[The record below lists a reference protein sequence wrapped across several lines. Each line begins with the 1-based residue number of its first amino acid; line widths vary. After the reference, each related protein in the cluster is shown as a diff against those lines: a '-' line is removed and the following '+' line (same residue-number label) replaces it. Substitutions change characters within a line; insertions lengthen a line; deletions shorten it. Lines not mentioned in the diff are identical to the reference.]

1 MRQLDRYVIREV
13 IGPFIIG
20 LLVFT
25 FMLIVPFL
33 IDYAES
39 FISKGVPVQVVLRV
53 MATLLPSALALT
65 IPMSLLLGL
74 LVAFGRLSA
83 DREFVAMQA
92 CGVNALRLLRPVG
105 VLSVLGC
112 AATSYIMLVAVP
124 DANQRFREIIFGVV
138 VSRAEGEVRPRTFF
152 EDFPNLV
159 VYVRDIPVSGGG
171 WTDVFMADTRPGQ
184 APAAYLARHGRI
196 VIDRDEQ
203 TLEMVLEDGTRHTAD
218 AAGAYEVFQFDEL
231 LLRLNPET
239 VFPRE
244 GPPLGTRE
252 MSIAQLRVRAAE
264 LEAEGLYAYNEY
276 FEIQKK
282 FSIPAVCLVFGL
294 IGLALGVS
302 NRRDGRLA
310 SFVVGICVIFAYYV
324 LLWFGQSLVRGHAV
338 PPWLAAWTPNILL
351 GGLGALLFAWR
362 DRVGDR
368 PMRIRRS
375 PGVRRF
381 KMPTINLPMLG
392 ILDRYVV
399 STYARIAGLSAA
411 ALAGIFYISTFL
423 DLSPRVFRGDVTWSM
438 LASYFWYVTPQYLY
452 YILPLTVLLASL
464 VTIGLLTKNSE
475 LVVMKACGISLYR
488 VALPIV
494 GAAIVAGGTLFLL
507 GETVLGPSNRR
518 AEAIRHVIRGGSPQT
533 FDVLL
538 RQWVV
543 GSGGEI
549 YHFDYFDPRA
559 RQFNGLSV
567 YDFGPGTVTL
577 AGRTYAERA
586 VYVGG
591 DDATSAAWRLEEGWT
606 RELAEDGETLAFL
619 AFSESEATI
628 EPPAY
633 FATQP
638 PDERFMSRGQLGEYT
653 AQLQASGFDVS
664 SQLVALER
672 KLSFPFVTLVM
683 TLIAVPFAVAAG
695 RRGAMYSVGVG
706 IVLGIT
712 YWVSISVFG
721 ALGTGGLMSPALAAW
736 APNLLFGTG
745 AGYLL
750 LTVRT

>member
-1 MRQLDRYVIREV
+1 MRLDRYVIREV
-13 IGPFIIG
+13 LGPLLIG

-39 FISKGVPVQVVLRV
+39 FISKGVPAQVVLRV
-53 MATLLPSALALT
+53 MATLLPGVMALT

-92 CGVNALRLLRPVG
+92 CGISTLRLLRPVG
-105 VLSVLGC
+105 LLSILAC

-124 DANQRFREIIFGVV
+124 DANQRFREITFGVV
-138 VSRAEGEVRPRTFF
+138 VARAEGEVRPRTFF

-159 VYVRDIPVSGGG
+159 VYVRDIPVSGAG
-171 WTDVFMADTRPGQ
+171 WTDVFMADNRPGQ
-184 APAAYLARHGRI
+184 PAATYLARHGRI
-196 VIDRDEQ
+196 EIDREAR

-231 LLRLNPET
+231 LLRLDADT

-244 GPPLGTRE
+244 GPPPGARE

-264 LEAEGLYAYNEY
+264 LEAEGLYPHSEY

-282 FSIPAVCLVFGL
+282 FSIPVACLVFGL

-302 NRRDGRLA
+302 NRRDGKLA
-310 SFVVGICVIFAYYV
+310 SFVLGISVIFVYYV
-324 LLWFGQSLVRGHAV
+324 LLWFGQALVRGHVV
-338 PPWLAAWTPNILL
+338 PPWLAAWMPNILL
-351 GGLGALLFAWR
+351 GGLGLLLFVWR
-362 DRVGDR
+362 DRVVDR
-368 PMRIRRS
+368 PMRIRRE
-375 PGVRRF
+375 PGETTF
-381 KMPTINLPMLG
+381 KIPTINLPMLG

-399 STYARIAGLSAA
+399 STYVRFAGLSVAT
-411 ALAGIFYISTFL
+411 LAGIFYISTFL
-423 DLSPRVFRGDVTWSM
+423 DLSDRAFRGETSWAT
-438 LASYFWYVTPQYLY
+438 LGAYFWYITPQYLY
-452 YILPLTVLLASL
+452 YILPLAVLLAAL

-494 GAAIVAGGTLFLL
+494 GAALIAGGTLFLL

-543 GSGGEI
+543 GSRGKI
-549 YHFDYFDPRA
+549 YHFDYFDSRA
-559 RQFNGLSV
+559 RQLNGLSV
-567 YDFGPGTVTL
+567 YDFGPDAVTL
-577 AGRTYAERA
+577 AGRTYANRA
-586 VYVGG
+586 VYAGG
-591 DDATSAAWRLEEGWT
+591 DDASSAAWQLREGWT
-606 RELAEDGETLAFL
+606 RELTEDGETLSFL
-619 AFSESEATI
+619 PFSESETTI
-628 EPPAY
+628 EPPGY
-633 FATQP
+633 FATQQ
-638 PDERFMSRGQLGEYT
+638 PDERFMSRGQLGAYT

-664 SQLVALER
+664 GQLVALER

-695 RRGAMYSVGVG
+695 RRGAMYSVGIG
-706 IVLGIT
+706 IVLAIT
-712 YWVSISVFG
+712 YWVAISMFA
-721 ALGTGGLMSPALAAW
+721 ALGTGGLMGPMLAAW
-736 APNLLFGTG
+736 APNLLFGAG

>member
-1 MRQLDRYVIREV
+1 MRLLDRYVIREV
-13 IGPFIIG
+13 LGPLCIG

-33 IDYAES
+33 IEYAET
-39 FISKGVPVQVVLRV
+39 FISKGVPIQVVLLV

-74 LVAFGRLSA
+74 LVAFGRLSS

-92 CGVNALRLLRPVG
+92 CGVGALRLLRPVG

-112 AATSYIMLVAVP
+112 AATSYVMLVAMP
-124 DANQRFREIIFGVV
+124 DANQRFREITFGVV
-138 VSRAEGEVRPRTFF
+138 VARAEGEVRPRTFF

-159 VYVRDIPVSGGG
+159 VYVRDVPVTGGG
-171 WTDVFMADTRPGQ
+171 WNDVFLADNRPGQ
-184 APAAYLARHGRI
+184 AAATYLARHGQI
-196 VIDRDEQ
+196 VIDREER

-218 AAGAYEVFQFDEL
+218 AAGGYEVFRFDEL
-231 LLRLNPET
+231 LLRLNPDT

-244 GPPLGTRE
+244 GPPLGARE

-264 LEAEGLYAYNEY
+264 LEAEGFYPYSEY

-282 FSIPAVCLVFGL
+282 FSIPVACLVFGL

-302 NRRDGRLA
+302 NRRDGKLA
-310 SFVVGICVIFAYYV
+310 SFVLGIGVIFVYYV
-324 LLWFGQSLVRGHAV
+324 VLWLGQSLVRGHVV
-338 PPWLAAWTPNILL
+338 PPWLAAWMPNMLL
-351 GGLGALLFAWR
+351 GAFGALLFAWR

-368 PMRIRRS
+368 PIRIRRS
-375 PGVRRF
+375 PGT
-381 KMPTINLPMLG
+381 KMFTIPTINVPMLG

-399 STYARIAGLSAA
+399 STYVRIAAISAA

-423 DLSPRVFRGDVTWSM
+423 DLSDKVFRGDATWGM

-452 YILPLTVLLASL
+452 YILPLTVMLAAL
-464 VTIGLLTKNSE
+464 VTFGLLTKNSE

-494 GAAIVAGGTLFLL
+494 GAALVAGGALFLL

-518 AEAIRHVIRGGSPQT
+518 AEALRHVIRGGSPQM

-538 RQWVV
+538 RQWIV
-543 GSGGEI
+543 GSRGEI
-549 YHFDYFDPRA
+549 YHVDYFDPRA
-559 RQFNGLSV
+559 QQLNGLSV
-567 YDFGPGTVTL
+567 YDFGPDTMTL
-577 AGRTYAERA
+577 AERTYAERA

-591 DDATSAAWRLEEGWT
+591 DDATSAKWRLEEGWT
-606 RELAEDGETLAFL
+606 RELTVEGDTLTFVP
-619 AFSESEATI
+619 FSEAETTV

-633 FATQP
+633 FATQQ
-638 PDERFMSRGQLGEYT
+638 PDERFMSRSQLGEYT
-653 AQLQASGFDVS
+653 TQLQASGFDVS
-664 SQLVALER
+664 SQLVALQR

-683 TLIAVPFAVAAG
+683 TLIAVPFAVSAG
-695 RRGAMYSVGVG
+695 RRGAMFSVGIG
-706 IVLGIT
+706 IVLAIT
-712 YWVSISVFG
+712 YWVAISIFA
-721 ALGTGGLMSPALAAW
+721 ALGTGGLISPTLAAW
-736 APNLLFGTG
+736 APNLLFGAG